1 MLDRY
6 LGAEFRDGLG
16 KLKDKVESERRPVPP
31 PPPPTATLGVPEQPG
46 VVPGAP
52 MPDGTTAPVPGAP
65 AADAGAAQP
74 EQRLQRPIR
83 PRVKRQRHH
92 HRRHSPRRAAQ
103 DACQAAKAPVMT
115 GG

>member
-46 VVPGAP
+46 AVPGAALP
-52 MPDGTTAPVPGAP
+52 PGAAP
-65 AADAGAAQP
+65 
-74 EQRLQRPIR
+74 
-83 PRVKRQRHH
+83 
-92 HRRHSPRRAAQ
+92 PRRPPPPPRRW
-103 DACQAAKAPVMT
+103 ACLSSLAPFPVRRCPMALPPQSPKLRRLT
-115 GG
+115 RDRPS